1 MGTPMLV
8 DSDWLDR
15 ANAALNALGLGGG
28 TGAAS
33 TPASPGTASRFYD
46 VRPARIHSGWAWD
59 AEANVWRGK
68 MSLAP
73 DDYPWFDVCA
83 PLRTQAQGA
92 PYPRDAYVV
101 WRGRWELLEDE
112 IALQTTPR
120 DVLVGLGEPE
130 TVQAVEAFPNP
141 RTQEFLTGVAVD
153 YVEDVPAVKIWT
165 STAAPSSPS
174 IATGQGYVEYVE
186 SVALRDGELITTKK
200 FLCWEITPRPFF
212 AVRHSDMGATHPT
225 AKALTAL
232 GTPTR
237 ATAVAGYPDVKTA
250 AVVADA
256 ELLR

>member
-1 MGTPMLV
+1 MTRPVRLTKTFAERV
-8 DSDWLDR
+8 
-15 ANAALNALGLGGG
+15 AKQLNAPEPP
-28 TGAAS
+28 TNRRAAD
-33 TPASPGTASRFYD
+33 SRFYD
-46 VRPARIHSGWAWD
+46 VRPARIHSGWEWD

-112 IALQTTPR
+112 IALQATPR

-141 RTQEFLTGVAVD
+141 QKQEFLTGVAVD
-153 YVEDVPAVKIWT
+153 LIEDMPTVKIW
-165 STAAPSSPS
+165 SSDAAPSAA
-174 IATGQGYVEYVE
+174 IGQGCVEYVA
-186 SVALRDGELITTKK
+186 SVVLRNGELVTTKK
-200 FLCWEITPRPFF
+200 YLCWRITTDRPFY
-212 AVRHSDMGATHPT
+212 AVQHSNMAPTHPT

>member
-1 MGTPMLV
+1 MTRPVRLTKTFAERV
-8 DSDWLDR
+8 
-15 ANAALNALGLGGG
+15 AKKLNAPEPP
-28 TGAAS
+28 TNRRAAD
-33 TPASPGTASRFYD
+33 SRFYD
-46 VRPARIHSGWAWD
+46 VRPARIHSGWEWD

-120 DVLVGLGEPE
+120 DVLTGLGEPE

-141 RTQEFLTGVAVD
+141 RTEEFLTGVAVD
-153 YVEDVPAVKIWT
+153 YVEDVPTVKIWT
-165 STAAPSSPS
+165 STAAPSPA
-174 IATGQGYVEYVE
+174 IGQGYVEYVE

-200 FLCWEITPRPFF
+200 FLCWKITPRPFY
-212 AVRHSDMGATHPT
+212 AVRHSYMSPTHPT
-225 AKALTAL
+225 AEALTAL

>member
-1 MGTPMLV
+1 MTRPVRLTKTFAERV
-8 DSDWLDR
+8 
-15 ANAALNALGLGGG
+15 AKKLNAPEPP
-28 TGAAS
+28 TNRRAAD
-33 TPASPGTASRFYD
+33 SRFYD
-46 VRPARIHSGWAWD
+46 VRPARIHSGWKWD

-73 DDYPWFDVCA
+73 DEYPWFDVCA

-130 TVQAVEAFPNP
+130 TVQAVKEFPNP
-141 RTQEFLTGVAVD
+141 QTQEFLTGVAVD
-153 YVEDVPAVKIWT
+153 YVEDVPTVKIWT
-165 STAAPSSPS
+165 SPSAPSSA
-174 IATGQGYVEYVE
+174 IGQGYVEYVE

-200 FLCWEITPRPFF
+200 FLCWRITPRPFF
-212 AVRHSDMGATHPT
+212 AVRHSYMEPTHPT

-237 ATAVAGYPDVKTA
+237 AAAVAGYPDVKTA

>member
-1 MGTPMLV
+1 MTRPVRLTKTFAERV
-8 DSDWLDR
+8 
-15 ANAALNALGLGGG
+15 AKKLNAPEPP
-28 TGAAS
+28 TNRRAAD
-33 TPASPGTASRFYD
+33 SRFYD
-46 VRPARIHSGWAWD
+46 VRPARIHSGWEWD

-112 IALQTTPR
+112 IALQATPR
-120 DVLVGLGEPE
+120 DVLIGLGEPE
-130 TVQAVEAFPNP
+130 TVQAVDAFPNP

-165 STAAPSSPS
+165 STAAPSSA
-174 IATGQGYVEYVE
+174 IGQGYVEYVE

-200 FLCWEITPRPFF
+200 FLCWKITPRPFY
-212 AVRHSDMGATHPT
+212 AVQHSYMAPTHPT

>member
-1 MGTPMLV
+1 MTRPVRLTKTFAERV
-8 DSDWLDR
+8 AKKLSAPEPTTQHR
-15 ANAALNALGLGGG
+15 AAN
-28 TGAAS
+28 
-33 TPASPGTASRFYD
+33 SRFYD
-46 VRPARIHSGWAWD
+46 VRPARIHSGWEWD

-130 TVQAVEAFPNP
+130 TVQAVKEFPNP
-141 RTQEFLTGVAVD
+141 QTQEFLTGVAVD
-153 YVEDVPAVKIWT
+153 YVEDVPTVKIWT
-165 STAAPSSPS
+165 STSAPSSA
-174 IATGQGYVEYVE
+174 IGQGYVEYVE

-200 FLCWEITPRPFF
+200 FLCWKITPRPFY
-212 AVRHSDMGATHPT
+212 AVRHSYMAPTHPT
-225 AKALTAL
+225 AEALTAL
-232 GTPTR
+232 GAPTR
-237 ATAVAGYPDVKTA
+237 AAAVAGYPDVKTA
-250 AVVADA
+250 AVVADV